1 MHIWKRLGAC
11 LGTWGF
17 AVLCL
22 PLQPGISWA
31 AEVSVLPGSGTLT
44 TAIAAASNGDT
55 LVLQDGGYYGAVTV
69 NKSLTIRPVN
79 RATNALVDGPV
90 TIEGAGIAVTL
101 QGLKY
106 SGDVNLRQAAAIRL
120 LENEW
125 VSDDIEGANYRS
137 SEGDGSLRNRR
148 K

>member
-79 RATNALVDGPV
+79 RATNALVYGPV
-90 TIEGAGIAVTL
+90 TIAGVGIEVTL
-101 QGLKY
+101 QGLKF
-106 SGDVNLRQAAAIRL
+106 SGDVVLNQAAAIRL
-120 LENEW
+120 AGERM
-125 VSDDIEGANYRS
+125 GFR
-137 SEGDGSLRNRR
+137 
-148 K
+148 